1 MLTRRR
7 AAAEWP
13 ACAPGAPVVMLR
25 DVRKTYDVLTAP
37 VRALRGVDL
46 EVAPGEFVALVGASG
61 SGKSTLLSVAA
72 GLERHDDGLVM
83 VAGLDL
89 GHASAAQ
96 RAELRR
102 RHVAIVFQFFRLL
115 EQMTAVQN
123 VAFAAQIAGA
133 RAREAHERAGD
144 LLDQLGL
151 LNRAADYPVTMSGG
165 ERQRLAI
172 ARALAARPS
181 LLLADEPTGSLDS
194 DRRGRDHRPARAASR
209 RGSDHPAGHARPGC
223 GRRGRSHGVAA
234 RRPDRADGLT
244 CRDCP
249 PR

>member
-7 AAAEWP
+7 AAADWP
-13 ACAPGAPVVMLR
+13 DLPAGAPVVRLR

-46 EVAPGEFVALVGASG
+46 EIAPGEFVALAGASG
-61 SGKSTLLSVAA
+61 SGKSTLLSVVA
-72 GLERHDDGLVM
+72 GLERHDDGLAV

-89 GHASAAQ
+89 GRATSAQ
-96 RAELRR
+96 LSELRR

-115 EQMTAVQN
+115 EQMTALQN
-123 VAFAAQIAGA
+123 VAFAAQIAGVKA
-133 RAREAHERAGD
+133 RAAHERAGD

-172 ARALAARPS
+172 ARALAGRPS

-194 DRRGRDHRPARAASR
+194 SGAAEIIDLL
-209 RGSDHPAGHARPGC
+209 GQLHAEGQTILLVT
-223 GRRGRSHGVAA
+223 HDDTVAA
-234 RRPDRADGLT
+234 AADRTVHLRDGQIVGT
-244 CRDCP
+244 V
-249 PR
+249 

>member
-1 MLTRRR
+1 MIGRRK
-7 AAAEWP
+7 AVADWP
-13 ACAPGAPVVMLR
+13 EVPADAPLVQLR
-25 DVRKTYDVLTAP
+25 DVRKTYDVMTAP

-46 EVAPGEFVALVGASG
+46 EIAPGEFVALAGASG
-61 SGKSTLLSVAA
+61 SGKSTLLSVVA

-89 GHASAAQ
+89 GRSNAAQ

-115 EQMTAVQN
+115 EQMTALQN
-123 VAFAAQIAGA
+123 VAFAAQISGVKA
-133 RAREAHERAGD
+133 RAAHERAGD

-194 DRRGRDHRPARAASR
+194 AGAAEIIDLLGQLHEEGQTILLVTHDDS
-209 RGSDHPAGHARPGC
+209 
-223 GRRGRSHGVAA
+223 VAA
-234 RRPDRADGLT
+234 AADRTVHLRDGQIVGVG
-244 CRDCP
+244 
-249 PR
+249 

>member
-1 MLTRRR
+1 MIGRRK
-7 AAAEWP
+7 AVADWP
-13 ACAPGAPVVMLR
+13 EVPADAPLVQLR
-25 DVRKTYDVLTAP
+25 DVRKTYDVMTAP

-46 EVAPGEFVALVGASG
+46 EIAPGEFVALAGASG
-61 SGKSTLLSVAA
+61 SGKSTLLSVVA

-89 GHASAAQ
+89 GRSNAAQ

-115 EQMTAVQN
+115 EQMTALQN
-123 VAFAAQIAGA
+123 VAFAAQISGVKA
-133 RAREAHERAGD
+133 RAAHERAGD

-194 DRRGRDHRPARAASR
+194 AGAAEIIDLLGQLHQEGQTILLVTHDDS
-209 RGSDHPAGHARPGC
+209 
-223 GRRGRSHGVAA
+223 VAA
-234 RRPDRADGLT
+234 AADRTVHLRDGQIVGAA
-244 CRDCP
+244 
-249 PR
+249 

>member
-1 MLTRRR
+1 MIGRHKTV
-7 AAAEWP
+7 ADWP
-13 ACAPGAPVVMLR
+13 EVPAGAPLVQLR
-25 DVRKTYDVLTAP
+25 DVRKTYDVMTAP
-37 VRALRGVDL
+37 MRALRGVDL
-46 EVAPGEFVALVGASG
+46 EIAPGEFVALAGASG
-61 SGKSTLLSVAA
+61 SGKSTLLSVVA

-89 GHASAAQ
+89 GRSNADQ

-115 EQMTAVQN
+115 EQMTALQN
-123 VAFAAQIAGA
+123 VAFAAQISGVKA
-133 RAREAHERAGD
+133 RAAHERAGD

-151 LNRAADYPVTMSGG
+151 LNRAADYPVTLSGG

-194 DRRGRDHRPARAASR
+194 AGAAEIIDLLGELHEEGQTILLVTHDDS
-209 RGSDHPAGHARPGC
+209 
-223 GRRGRSHGVAA
+223 VAA
-234 RRPDRADGLT
+234 AADRTVHLRDGQIVGAS
-244 CRDCP
+244 
-249 PR
+249 

>member
-13 ACAPGAPVVMLR
+13 ALPDGEPVVRLR
-25 DVRKTYDVLTAP
+25 DVRKTYDVMTAP

-46 EVAPGEFVALVGASG
+46 EIAPGEFVALAGASG
-61 SGKSTLLSVAA
+61 SGKSTLLSVVA
-72 GLERHDDGLVM
+72 GLERHDDGLAV

-89 GHASAAQ
+89 GQATSAQ
-96 RAELRR
+96 LSELRR

-115 EQMTAVQN
+115 EQMTALQN
-123 VAFAAQIAGA
+123 VAFAAQIAGIKA
-133 RAREAHERAGD
+133 RAAHERAGD

-172 ARALAARPS
+172 ARALAGRPS

-194 DRRGRDHRPARAASR
+194 SGAAEIIDLL
-209 RGSDHPAGHARPGC
+209 GQLHAEGQTILLVT
-223 GRRGRSHGVAA
+223 HDDTVAA
-234 RRPDRADGLT
+234 AADRTVHLRDGQIVGT
-244 CRDCP
+244 G
-249 PR
+249 